1 MILTGKQKRYLRSL
15 GVNEKAVVTVG
26 KEGLSTNLIDSLNNA
41 LNARELVKVNVL
53 KSYEDDLDTL
63 AFDIAMHTKSSVVQQ
78 MGRTILLYKK
88 ARNPKIILP

>member
-41 LNARELVKVNVL
+41 
-53 KSYEDDLDTL
+53 
-63 AFDIAMHTKSSVVQQ
+63 
-78 MGRTILLYKK
+78 
-88 ARNPKIILP
+88 